1 MDITHEELY
10 KKIPLISEIAQEA
23 INFFNRDLPKEKKR
37 GGIRICFSAVDTGE
51 DVLHLTFGTFPI
63 EKSEKYF
70 NFSRAKSKVVCN
82 HGPLTSDKYEVEKL
96 PKGGVQGFHYG
107 IGSSGQEPEDDETTS
122 FTIIMIIEPLLPLMV
137 GREFSE
143 EHMRMMT
150 NALAGTQTRINDFLN
165 YLSKETTIFSYLLS

>member
-10 KKIPLISEIAQEA
+10 KKIPLISEIAEEA
-23 INFFNRDLPKEKKR
+23 IKFFNRDLPEEKR
-37 GGIRICFSAVDTGE
+37 RNGVRICFSAVDTGE

-70 NFSRAKSKVVCN
+70 NFSRTKSKVVCN
-82 HGPLTSDKYEVEKL
+82 HGPLTSDKYEFEKL
-96 PKGGVQGFHYG
+96 PKGGVQGFHYA
-107 IGSSGQEPEDDETTS
+107 IGSSGQEPEDDEATS
-122 FTIIMIIEPLLPLMV
+122 FAIIMIVEPLLPLII

-150 NALAGTQTRINDFLN
+150 NALTGTKTRIDDFMN
-165 YLSKETTIFSYLLS
+165 YLTNETTILAKLTT